1 MNITYFEKNIMESLE
16 NSFQN
21 MKISRRV
28 TFSDDV
34 KVFNTIGNQN
44 NHRNSIIDAKDVHNN
59 RLKLRDYMIKNGR
72 KWIDQMVED
81 ESKTFSTI
89 KFHLLKEGESIHSLA
104 KTYNISVEKLR
115 KINYWQT
122 FIPGRYYVVVNSN
135 N

>member
-34 KVFNTIGNQN
+34 KVFNTISNQN
-44 NHRNSIIDAKDVHNN
+44 NHRNSIIDSRDVRNN

-72 KWIDQMVED
+72 KWIEQMVED

-89 KFHLLKEGESIHSLA
+89 KFHLLKEGENVYSLA
-104 KTYNISVEKLR
+104 NTYNISVEKLHN
-115 KINYWQT
+115 INYGQL
-122 FIPGRYYVVVNSN
+122 FIPGRYYVVVDSN

>member
-34 KVFNTIGNQN
+34 KVFNTISNQN

-104 KTYNISVEKLR
+104 NMYNISVEKLR